1 MEVKDVNNATALA
14 MLTRGNGAAA
24 NSGFAGGAFSS
35 LLEMQVQIPDFS
47 KEIKF
52 ASQGNI
58 NTEKLASSENVKKDN
73 VSEKDINNKSDK
85 DRVQN
90 NEKDKV
96 EKTEQKETSR
106 SEDDKRVENKESSP
120 AEDENNISEDVEENA
135 DEGEDNKTDAVVLP
149 DLSLLLMGG
158 AQAPTNIS
166 ETMPSS
172 EGVALQSV
180 QSAPA
185 AEVLPEALGTETP
198 AMVFSPAETVSGAAE
213 QKSSGTIDVSSL
225 QMMPEETVVEFSPVV
240 QEMAGAD
247 KTAGKGKATSTL
259 TSAALPTD
267 SELPAVSDDLSEPVA
282 KLADL
287 TLDGEEIKL
296 EVKIKDAGE
305 NFSYRKTSDLTAMA
319 TADME
324 IKADDVKPE
333 EGRFRLFGQ
342 SSAEGK
348 GSVQNFVQT
357 PNISAQQSAGA
368 QPVQT
373 PALNAVA
380 AASVGNNTDTAAEVV
395 KNATTEVKGV
405 QMAQAAG
412 GSEFVN
418 AAKARTAEQL
428 KSPVNDTY
436 KGMSRETI
444 EQVKVNITKSAVK
457 GVDKIDI
464 SLKPEE
470 LGHIEIKMHLAK
482 NGKLQAEIIASRPE
496 TMEMLQKEAQ
506 NLQKSFED
514 AGFQTDENSLSFSC
528 REDNAQTGQQERNY
542 EMRRF
547 IGEALDGDFSNDN
560 LSGYAE
566 SSWDGQSG
574 LNIRV

>member
-1 MEVKDVNNATALA
+1 MEVKDVNNTAALA
-14 MLTRGNGAAA
+14 MLTRGNGTAA
-24 NSGFAGGAFSS
+24 NNGLGGGAFSN
-35 LLEMQVQIPDFS
+35 LLETQVQIPDFS

-52 ASQGNI
+52 AVQENVSA
-58 NTEKLASSENVKKDN
+58 EKLASSENVKKDN
-73 VSEKDINNKSDK
+73 VPEKDVNNKSDK

-90 NEKDKV
+90 QEKDKA

-106 SEDDKRVENKESSP
+106 PEDDKRAENKENSP
-120 AEDENNISEDVEENA
+120 AEEENNVSEDVESGA
-135 DEGEDNKTDAVVLP
+135 DEEKDDKAGAAVLP
-149 DLSLLLMGG
+149 DLSLLLMGDVQTPVG
-158 AQAPTNIS
+158 VL
-166 ETMPSS
+166 ETAPSS
-172 EGVALQSV
+172 EGAAV
-180 QSAPA
+180 QPVRSAPA
-185 AEVLPEALGTETP
+185 ADVLPETLGTEM
-198 AMVFSPAETVSGAAE
+198 AAAASSPAEKVSGAAE
-213 QKSSGTIDVSSL
+213 QKSSGTIDISSL
-225 QMMPEETVVEFSPVV
+225 QMVPEETAVEFSPIAPEVA
-240 QEMAGAD
+240 ETD
-247 KTAGKGKATSTL
+247 KSAGKGKMPSASSSTI
-259 TSAALPTD
+259 LPSD
-267 SELPAVSDDLSEPVA
+267 SESPVMADDLSEPVA

-287 TLDGEEIKL
+287 ELNGEEIKL
-296 EVKIKDAGE
+296 DVKIKDAGE
-305 NFSYRKTSDLTAMA
+305 NFSYRKTSDLAAMA
-319 TADME
+319 AADLE
-324 IKADDVKPE
+324 VKADDVKPE
-333 EGRFRLFGQ
+333 ESRFRLFSQ
-342 SSAEGK
+342 PSAEGK
-348 GSVQNFVQT
+348 GSAQNFGQT
-357 PNISAQQSAGA
+357 PNMTAQQSAGV
-368 QPVQT
+368 QPVQN

-380 AASVGNNTDTAAEVV
+380 AVSAGNNADTAAEVA

-428 KSPVNDTY
+428 KSPVNDAY

-482 NGKLQAEIIASRPE
+482 NGRLQAEIIASRPE

-506 NLQKSFED
+506 NLQRSFEE
-514 AGFQTDENSLSFSC
+514 AGFQTDENSLNFSC
-528 REDNAQTGQQERNY
+528 REDNAQSGQQERSY

-547 IGEALDGDFSNDN
+547 IGEALDSDFSNDN

-566 SSWDGQSG
+566 NSWDGQSG

>member
-1 MEVKDVNNATALA
+1 MEVKDINNATTLA

-24 NSGFAGGAFSS
+24 NAGFVGDAFSS
-35 LLEMQVQIPDFS
+35 LLDTQVQIPDFS

-52 ASQGNI
+52 AAQGGMSA
-58 NTEKLASSENVKKDN
+58 EKLSSSENVNNNVPEKNIDNKKDKN
-73 VSEKDINNKSDK
+73 PVQDKEKSEP
-85 DRVQN
+85 
-90 NEKDKV
+90 
-96 EKTEQKETSR
+96 EKTEAKDTSR
-106 SEDDKRVENKESSP
+106 PEEDRQAENKENRP
-120 AEDENNISEDVEENA
+120 TEKNEAENTDENSDEDDGKKVNA
-135 DEGEDNKTDAVVLP
+135 AVLP
-149 DLSLLLMGG
+149 DLSLLFM
-158 AQAPTNIS
+158 S
-166 ETMPSS
+166 ESQSVVSTAEVPLTS
-172 EGVALQSV
+172 ENTTVQSV

-185 AEVLPEALGTETP
+185 MNIRPEALETEMSAT
-198 AMVFSPAETVSGAAE
+198 AFSPAETVSGAAE
-213 QKSSGTIDVSSL
+213 QKSSGTIDISSL
-225 QMMPEETVVEFSPVV
+225 QMVTEETVVEMAATAP
-240 QEMAGAD
+240 EMAGTD
-247 KTAGKGKATSTL
+247 KTAGKGKIASTL
-259 TSAALPTD
+259 TSAALPAD
-267 SELPAVSDDLSEPVA
+267 SELPVMSDDLSEPVA

-287 TLDGEEIKL
+287 NLNSEEIKL
-296 EVKIKDAGE
+296 DVKIKDAGE

-348 GSVQNFVQT
+348 GSAQNFVQN
-357 PNISAQQSAGA
+357 PNMPAQQSAGA
-368 QPVQT
+368 QPVQN
-373 PALNAVA
+373 PAFNAVT
-380 AASVGNNTDTAAEVV
+380 AASSGNNTDIAAEVT
-395 KNATTEVKGV
+395 KNATTEVKSV

-436 KGMSRETI
+436 KGMSRETV

-506 NLQKSFED
+506 NLQRSFED

-528 REDNAQTGQQERNY
+528 REDNAQSGQQERNY